1 MVIHH
6 WLWLVIP
13 ITDSFNH
20 WRYHNKFQ
28 LHFRHKNKF
37 INRQGHVSLQSE
49 PVGPPKGAKRPLF
62 CLFSTAKPPFS
73 LQTKIVPCTCNT
85 TFPWS
90 TSASRKG
97 RAFQRKLEKKQNI
110 WEAFRATIYTIT
122 ALRFQELKKDVR
134 GHGDGLSYD
143 FCVFLF
149 AAFIH

>member
-97 RAFQRKLEKKQNI
+97 RVFRRKLENKRRKSKTSWKHSGSPFTQLQHFVFKI
-110 WEAFRATIYTIT
+110 R
-122 ALRFQELKKDVR
+122 LELKEDIWWP
-134 GHGDGLSYD
+134 GYALSYD
-143 FCVFLF
+143 FCV
-149 AAFIH
+149 